1 MESKQRFRPTKAET
15 DHFRLHLTNQTTGVE
30 SFACFPNQGK
40 AGAWLQQQTG
50 VIAILS
56 IVDGPDCFYCR
67 AKE

>member
-1 MESKQRFRPTKAET
+1 MESKPRFRPTKAET

-30 SFACFPNQGK
+30 SFACFPSQGK

-50 VIAILS
+50 VIAILG

-67 AKE
+67 TKE